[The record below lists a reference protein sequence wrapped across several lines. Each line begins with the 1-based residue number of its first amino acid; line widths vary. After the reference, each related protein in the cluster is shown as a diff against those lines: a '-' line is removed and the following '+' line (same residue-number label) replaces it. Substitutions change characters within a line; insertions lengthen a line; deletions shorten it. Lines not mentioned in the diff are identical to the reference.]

1 MKEVNQIPNLK
12 SESLESTNSELFHLR
27 GHLNIGFD
35 GKRAAGNFTGLGN
48 YSRYLMKILAI
59 HFPTNRY
66 YIYSPKKFEKNLFQ
80 YPVIPASVSFRYPAK
95 NILKNWWRS
104 TGILKDLQK
113 DKIQIYHGLSNEIPF
128 GLKKKKIHSVVTI
141 HDLIFLR
148 FPEYYPL
155 FDRIIYRIK
164 VRYACNNADKIIA
177 ISQQTKRDI
186 IHYLKVPEYRIK
198 VIYQNCSD
206 IFRKPLSDLILND
219 ITKKYH
225 LPDHYILS
233 VGTIESR
240 KNLMLI
246 VRAML
251 HLNSKIDLI
260 VIGKETAYAQKVK
273 RFIAENALIDR
284 IHFLKNVTPED
295 LPGIYMQA
303 EIFVFPSRFEG
314 FGIPIIEALHCGVPV
329 IAASGSCLEEAGGP
343 ESLYVK
349 PDDEKEMANAINLI
363 LNDPIKKNKMIKAG
377 KEYVKRF
384 SDEIVAAE
392 IMDVYH
398 KLIEPNA

>member
-1 MKEVNQIPNLK
+1 MKEVNQIPNPK
-12 SESLESTNSELFHLR
+12 SESLESTNSELSDLR

-35 GKRAAGNFTGLGN
+35 GKRAARNFTGLGN
-48 YSRYLMKILAI
+48 YSRYLIKILAV

-66 YIYSPKKFEKNLFQ
+66 YIYSPKEFDQNLIQ
-80 YPVIPASVSFRYPAK
+80 YPVIPALVSFRYPAK
-95 NILKNWWRS
+95 NMLKNWWRS
-104 TGILKDLQK
+104 IGILKDLQK

-128 GLKKKKIHSVVTI
+128 GLKKKKIHSLVTI

-148 FPEYYPL
+148 FPEYYPF
-155 FDRIIYRIK
+155 FDRIIYKIK

-177 ISQQTKRDI
+177 ISHQTKRDI
-186 IHYLKVPEYRIK
+186 IHYLKVPEYRIA

-251 HLNSKIDLI
+251 HLNSKIHLI

-273 RFIAENALIDR
+273 RFIAKNALIDR
-284 IHFLKNVTPED
+284 IHFLKNVPPED

>member
-1 MKEVNQIPNLK
+1 MKEVKQIPNPK
-12 SESLESTNSELFHLR
+12 SESLESTNSELSDLK
-27 GHLNIGFD
+27 GHLKIGFD

-48 YSRYLMKILAI
+48 YSRYLIKNLAVY
-59 HFPTNRY
+59 FPTNRY
-66 YIYSPKKFEKNLFQ
+66 YIYSPKEFEQNLIQ
-80 YPVIPASVSFRYPAK
+80 YPVISAPVSFRYPAK

-104 TGILKDLQK
+104 IGILKDLQK

-155 FDRIIYRIK
+155 FDRIIYKIK

-186 IHYLKVPEYRIK
+186 IHYLKIPECRIA
-198 VIYQNCSD
+198 VIYQNCNE
-206 IFRKPLSDLILND
+206 IFRKQLSDLYLND
-219 ITKKYH
+219 IAKKYH
-225 LPDHYILS
+225 LPDQYILS

-246 VRAML
+246 ARAML
-251 HLNSKIDLI
+251 HLNSKVHLI
-260 VIGKETAYAQKVK
+260 VIGKETAYAQKVN
-273 RFIAENALIDR
+273 RFIAENTLIDR
-284 IHFLKNVTPED
+284 IHFLKNVPYED

-363 LNDPIKKNKMIKAG
+363 LYDPIKKNKMINAG

-398 KLIEPNA
+398 KLIETNA

>member
-12 SESLESTNSELFHLR
+12 SESLESVNSELFHLR

-48 YSRYLMKILAI
+48 YSRYLMKILAV

-66 YIYSPKKFEKNLFQ
+66 YIYSPKKFEQNLFQ
-80 YPVIPASVSFRYPAK
+80 YPVTPASVSFRYPAK
-95 NILKNWWRS
+95 NIFKNWWRS
-104 TGILKDLQK
+104 MGILKDLQQ

-128 GLKKKKIHSVVTI
+128 GLKKKKIHSLVTI

-148 FPEYYPL
+148 FPEYYPF
-155 FDRIIYRIK
+155 FDRIIYKIK

-177 ISQQTKRDI
+177 ISHQTKRDI
-186 IHYLKVPEYRIK
+186 IHYLKIPECRIA
-198 VIYQNCSD
+198 VIYQNCNE
-206 IFRKPLSDLILND
+206 IFRKQLSDLYLND
-219 ITKKYH
+219 IAKKYH
-225 LPDHYILS
+225 LPDQYILS

-251 HLNSKIDLI
+251 HLNSKIHLI

-273 RFIAENALIDR
+273 RFIAENKLIDR
-284 IHFLKNVTPED
+284 IHFFKNVSQED
-295 LPGIYMQA
+295 LPGIYMLA

-314 FGIPIIEALHCGVPV
+314 FGIPIIEALHCGIPV

-349 PDDEKEMANAINLI
+349 PDDEKEMANAVNLI

-384 SDEIVAAE
+384 SDEIVAAK
-392 IMDVYH
+392 IMNVYH
-398 KLIEPNA
+398 KLIESNA